1 MPLMESRE
9 RFLISSTCTG
19 EGQLTSVCLC
29 QFRFSFFVYGTCVCI
44 CASRVSLCLWR
55 PEEGIGSTETEVTV
69 GYEWVLGTETSFS
82 VRIASEPLSHLSK
95 PYNMQLFEKEF
106 I

>member
-1 MPLMESRE
+1 MSGNACM
-9 RFLISSTCTG
+9 
-19 EGQLTSVCLC
+19 Q
-29 QFRFSFFVYGTCVCI
+29 
-44 CASRVSLCLWR
+44 CLWT
-55 PEEGIGSTETEVTV
+55 PEEGIRSTETEVSV

-106 I
+106 IYKF